1 MRKTSSVIVDGAKLV
16 HTAAFSPSGR
26 GSALPAVLALGR
38 NAGVFASH
46 ADASITAP
54 FYVGD
59 FAVRTAAALRAE
71 LSPRAERRIRAVR
84 GTVRSPPARRASSAA
99 DFSAVP
105 HASAALAAQQLAT
118 SAGVPAVASAAAAA
132 APLASSRTLISQLL
146 GHFKQTAEVRQYLKY
161 YGSVS
166 SQRFAIIRLSGDVLT
181 SEEETARVAASLA
194 FLHRIGL
201 VPIVVHGAGLFTG
214 RRAGAV
220 ADAAA
225 GGDVAGAARE
235 HMLQANAALV
245 AALKREGVEAAPLAG
260 NVFDAAPDAAAAAS
274 AIDGGAT
281 AAVAGVAGRVTGVK
295 ADLLTSAVEA
305 GRIPIVASLC
315 LSESAPESGSSS
327 SGSSGF
333 LTFPTSAAC
342 AALARALKP
351 LKVIWLRPEG
361 GLRSA
366 PATSSSAASAA
377 SASAAPAVVRSVDLS
392 ELDASQPSA
401 AAALTSSLIAED
413 AALLPELAQMYE
425 AAASSASSS
434 AASSPDAP
442 AGMGGVS
449 VSVTKPEHLA
459 EELFTARGSGTV
471 LLRRERISHHDSLDG
486 IDVPRVRALVE
497 EAFGAALPA
506 DYFDA
511 MTTHITVAGSAPGT
525 TAGSSCGVA
534 AESASASAAAPTPA
548 AEMAEMAPGTRRL
561 RRIYVSDSYR
571 GVAIVTEEAGL
582 PGVAYLD
589 KFAVS
594 KSAQGDKLGEAL
606 WRVMLE
612 TERGQLY
619 WRSRQSNRVND
630 WYAAQSSG
638 HFKAPAGDWSVFW
651 CGLAMEA
658 VMPAITTALALKPT
672 FPMRVYPTGTAE
684 MKGPTEQPALK

>member
-1 MRKTSSVIVDGAKLV
+1 MRKTVSHIVDGTKLV

-26 GSALPAVLALGR
+26 VPALPAVLALGR

-54 FYVGD
+54 FYFD
-59 FAVRTAAALRAE
+59 LAARTSSALRAE
-71 LSPRAERRIRAVR
+71 LSPRAERRLRTSRNGPRMPFARNVSC
-84 GTVRSPPARRASSAA
+84 TVESSGIPQ
-99 DFSAVP
+99 S
-105 HASAALAAQQLAT
+105 SAALAAQQP
-118 SAGVPAVASAAAAA
+118 VPAAVPAAPAAV
-132 APLASSRTLISQLL
+132 PLASSRTLISQLL

-181 SEEETARVAASLA
+181 SEDETARVAASLA

-225 GGDVAGAARE
+225 AGDLAAAARE
-235 HMLQANAALV
+235 HMLRANAALV
-245 AALKREGVEAAPLAG
+245 AALQREGVEAAPLAG
-260 NVFDAAPDAAAAAS
+260 NVFEAAPDAAAAAS
-274 AIDGGAT
+274 AIDAGAT
-281 AAVAGVAGRVTGVK
+281 AAVAGVAGRVTGVRS
-295 ADLLTSAVEA
+295 DLLTSAVEA
-305 GRIPIVASLC
+305 GRIPIVASLS
-315 LSESAPESGSSS
+315 LAADSASSS
-327 SGSSGF
+327 CDGGTSGSGF

-342 AALARALKP
+342 AALARAVKP
-351 LKVIWLRPEG
+351 LKLIWLRPEG
-361 GLRSA
+361 GLRAA
-366 PATSSSAASAA
+366 PA
-377 SASAAPAVVRSVDLS
+377 SASAASPSVLRSVDLS
-392 ELDASQPSA
+392 DLGAPEASTSLA
-401 AAALTSSLIAED
+401 ASLIPED
-413 AALLPELAQMYE
+413 AALLPELAQLYD
-425 AAASSASSS
+425 AAASSGAPQP
-434 AASSPDAP
+434 ADAP
-442 AGMGGVS
+442 AGAAAGGGGVS

-471 LLRRERISHHDSLDG
+471 LLRRERIAAHDSLEG
-486 IDVPRVRALVE
+486 VDVPRVRALVE

-511 MTTHITVAGSAPGT
+511 MTTAVTVAGSD
-525 TAGSSCGVA
+525 
-534 AESASASAAAPTPA
+534 ASAASAGASP
-548 AEMAEMAPGTRRL
+548 MAPGSRRL
-561 RRIYVSDSYR
+561 RRIYVSESCR

-606 WRVMLE
+606 WRVMLD
-612 TERGQLY
+612 TERGNLY

-651 CGLAMEA
+651 CGLPMES

-672 FPMRVYPTGTAE
+672 FPMRVYPTGSAE
-684 MKGPTEQPALK
+684 MKAPTEQPALK